1 MPSPRNSSPAPS
13 RSLAPSLLNERSAIR
28 VPLRPPLRAL
38 VRGRAID
45 SPPPRR
51 DYIQNDV
58 SPTAFPFIAEGTI
71 MRPTL
76 IMGLA
81 AVFAAST
88 AAAQEV
94 TLRAVSAFA
103 EKTTYSRG
111 FELFIE
117 RVNRDGKGVLQIN
130 YIGGPKA
137 MPPFEVG
144 NALKSGV
151 VDVANSTGAFYTNV
165 MPEADSWKLTERPM
179 AELRKNGGY
188 DYMSHLY
195 AEKMNAIFLARH
207 VDGNPFHLYLNKS
220 ISSPDLTGL
229 KIRITPVYRDFFQAL
244 GATVVQTAPG
254 EVYTALERGV
264 VDGYGWPINGIFDLN
279 WHEKTKYRVDPG
291 FYNAEVSLVM
301 NLDKW
306 KALTAAQRD
315 LLMKHVVA
323 LEAANDSWKKV
334 NEDDIRRQKE
344 AGIQTISFD
353 PASAKQY
360 YDKAYEVGWASAI
373 KSNPQYGAQMRKLFS
388 R

>member
-1 MPSPRNSSPAPS
+1 
-13 RSLAPSLLNERSAIR
+13 
-28 VPLRPPLRAL
+28 
-38 VRGRAID
+38 
-45 SPPPRR
+45 
-51 DYIQNDV
+51 
-58 SPTAFPFIAEGTI
+58 

-81 AVFAAST
+81 AVFVTTA

-165 MPEADSWKLTERPM
+165 MPESDAWKLTERPM
-179 AELRKNGGY
+179 SELRKNGGY
-188 DYMSHLY
+188 DYMAAIY
-195 AEKMNAIFLARH
+195 AQKMNAVFLARL
-207 VDGNPFHLYLNKS
+207 VDNNPFHLYLNKP
-220 ISSPDLTGL
+220 ISTPDLTGL

-264 VDGYGWPINGIFDLN
+264 VDGYGWPLTGIFDLGWN
-279 WHEKTKYRVDPG
+279 EKTKYRVDPG
-291 FYNAEVSLVM
+291 FYSAEVSVLV
-301 NLDKW
+301 NRNSWDRLNEV
-306 KALTAAQRD
+306 QRD
-315 LLMKHVVA
+315 VLRKAAERGEADAVA
-323 LEAANDSWKKV
+323 EFTVENERERKRQAA
-334 NEDDIRRQKE
+334 
-344 AGIQTISFD
+344 AGIQTITL
-353 PASAKQY
+353 
-360 YDKAYEVGWASAI
+360 E
-373 KSNPQYGAQMRKLFS
+373 
-388 R
+388 